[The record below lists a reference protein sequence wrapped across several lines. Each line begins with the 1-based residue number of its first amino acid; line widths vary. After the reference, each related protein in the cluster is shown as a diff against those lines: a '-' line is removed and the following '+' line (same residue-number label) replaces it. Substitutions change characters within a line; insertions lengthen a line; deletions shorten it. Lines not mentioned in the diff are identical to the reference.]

1 VEHDLNARQLRFA
14 VAILEGKTQREAY
27 DHAGYTAKDRD
38 AAASAIASNPKVAAF
53 IEQHK
58 GRAANNALVTRE
70 RVVTGLL
77 GIAEGDG
84 ADAPRVRAWEL
95 LGKDLGMFT
104 ERHDVNVTG
113 DIVLDLVDAP
123 DASYRDAE

>member
-1 VEHDLNARQLRFA
+1 MEHNLNARQLRFA

-53 IEQHK
+53 LENHK
-58 GRAANNALVTRE
+58 GQAANNALVTRE
-70 RVVTGLL
+70 RVITGLL

-84 ADAPRVRAWEL
+84 PDAPRVRAWEL

-104 ERHDVNVTG
+104 ERSEVTMKT
-113 DIVLDLVDAP
+113 DIIVDLRVLP
-123 DASYRDAE
+123 DGTSPQ